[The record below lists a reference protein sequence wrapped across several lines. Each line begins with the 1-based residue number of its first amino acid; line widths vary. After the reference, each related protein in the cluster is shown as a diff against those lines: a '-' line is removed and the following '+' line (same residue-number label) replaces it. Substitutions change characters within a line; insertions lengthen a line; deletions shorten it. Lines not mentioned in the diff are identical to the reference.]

1 MAKPK
6 RKQTKKKAT
15 TPEQIFDAIQA
26 GAPNLDLY
34 NGELDGEPVVYVGA
48 EKSDGEIVQV
58 ALLLDD
64 RTRNLLDSIVGELR
78 DEDQD
83 DEEDGP
89 GDEDEESDEDE
100 DDVEP
105 LVP

>member
-1 MAKPK
+1 MPK
-6 RKQTKKKAT
+6 RKHAKKKAT
-15 TPEQIFDAIQA
+15 TPEQIFDAIQN

-48 EKSDGEIVQV
+48 ERSDGEIVQV

-78 DEDQD
+78 DEEDDQGDEGDADERDQD
-83 DEEDGP
+83 LDEDGD
-89 GDEDEESDEDE
+89 DEL
-100 DDVEP
+100 EP
-105 LVP
+105 FVP